1 MIIRTPAAMDSDL
14 RMESTNTTIIVS
26 ALSDMTRPRGE
37 GLKVQD
43 SVKRGGSLAEINSFG
58 ILGQ

>member
-1 MIIRTPAAMDSDL
+1 MDSDL

-43 SVKRGGSLAEINSFG
+43 SVERGGSLAEINSFG